1 MLISAALI
9 IASLFT
15 PISEPVA
22 IEDLSFLAGSWQGEI
37 GNSLVE
43 ETWLPPE
50 KGNMTGV
57 FRMTGQEKVDLV
69 EIMTLTETDDGLM
82 YRLRHFDTALVPWAS
97 EIDGPIE
104 GRAELIDDDSV
115 RFVMTDPESDVE
127 AIVYDLEGDTMIATV
142 NFVSDERN
150 PFVLEFAR
158 VD

>member
-9 IASLFT
+9 IASLFA
-15 PISEPVA
+15 PNSEPVA

-50 KGNMTGV
+50 EGNMTGV

-127 AIVYDLEGDTMIATV
+127 AIVYDLEGDTLVATV
-142 NFVSDERN
+142 NFVSEERN